1 MEKPS
6 KSAAGL
12 KELINH
18 AMSDLEITP
27 SEYQQI
33 MEYAYEDSHLD
44 KEEKALLAQFH
55 EMLNNGTLK
64 RVRG

>member
-6 KSAAGL
+6 KSAVGL
-12 KELINH
+12 KALINH
-18 AMSDLEITP
+18 AISDLEITP

-33 MEYAYEDSHLD
+33 MDYAHEDGHLD

>member
-12 KELINH
+12 KALINE

-33 MEYAYEDSHLD
+33 MDFAHEDGHLD
-44 KEEKALLAQFH
+44 NEEKALLAQFH
-55 EMLNNGTLK
+55 AMINNGTLT

>member
-6 KSAAGL
+6 KSAGEL
-12 KELINH
+12 KKLIND
-18 AMSDLEITP
+18 AISDLEITP
-27 SEYQQI
+27 GEYQQI
-33 MEYAYEDSHLD
+33 MDFAHEDGHLD

-55 EMLNNGTLK
+55 AMINNGTLK